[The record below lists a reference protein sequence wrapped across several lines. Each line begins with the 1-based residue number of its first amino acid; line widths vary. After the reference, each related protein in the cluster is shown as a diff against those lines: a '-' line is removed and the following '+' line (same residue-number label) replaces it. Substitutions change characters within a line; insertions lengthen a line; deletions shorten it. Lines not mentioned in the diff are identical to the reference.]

1 MKALITGAGSGIGR
15 ETALLLA
22 GENIEIAALDKNRDK
37 AEDTKKAVE
46 NKNGRAMVLEAD
58 LSVPEEMKQAFD
70 TVTSSFEQLDI
81 VVANGGIAGTMAPI
95 ESLEVKD
102 WDRTIETDLRGT
114 FLTVKYAVPLMKKQ
128 GGSIVITSSVSGN
141 RTFSQPGF
149 SAYSTAKAGQTAFMK
164 MAAREL
170 APHRIRVNA
179 VCPGGV
185 RTDFKDSL
193 LRSGDLSAA
202 PAGGPLNQHTFPSAE
217 PEQVAELI
225 QFLASDA
232 SSHITGSEIYIDGGQ
247 SLT

>member
-15 ETALLLA
+15 ATALLLA
-22 GENIEIAALDKNRDK
+22 DRNMDIALLDINRNKAAETKN
-37 AEDTKKAVE
+37 AVE
-46 NKNGRAMVLEAD
+46 NRNGRAVVLEAD
-58 LSVPEEMKQAFD
+58 LASPKQMKQAFD
-70 TVTSSFEQLDI
+70 TIHASFKHLDI

-95 ESLEVKD
+95 ESLEVGD

-114 FLTVKYAVPLMKKQ
+114 FLTVKYAVPFMKQQ
-128 GGSIVITSSVSGN
+128 GGSIIITSSISGN

-149 SAYSTAKAGQTAFMK
+149 SAYSTAKAGQIAFMK

-170 APHRIRVNA
+170 APWNIRVNA

-185 RTDFKDSL
+185 RTEFKHSL
-193 LRSGDLSAA
+193 HRFGDLPDADT
-202 PAGGPLNQHTFPSAE
+202 LRKTDRDTFPPAD
-217 PEQVAELI
+217 PEQVAGLI

-232 SSHITGSEIYIDGGQ
+232 ASHITGSDIYIDGGS